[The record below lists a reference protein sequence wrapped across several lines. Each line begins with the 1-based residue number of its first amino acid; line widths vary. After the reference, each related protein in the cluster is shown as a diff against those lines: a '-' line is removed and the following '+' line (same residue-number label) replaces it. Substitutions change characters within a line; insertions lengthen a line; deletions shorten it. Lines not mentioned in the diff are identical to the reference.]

1 MADDEPESPQLTANR
16 VIPCVQVI
24 KACDLGLEGS
34 QFLTLYLACAVCIYI
49 VKHVFYMCVHM
60 DYSSLIYGVIILP
73 TYQAQDIQAQDGVE
87 EH

>member
-1 MADDEPESPQLTANR
+1 MADDEPESPQLTGNR

-34 QFLTLYLACAVCIYI
+34 QFLTLYLAHPVCIYSEAF
-49 VKHVFYMCVHM
+49 FYMCIHM
-60 DYSSLIYGVIILP
+60 DYSSFIYGLTILP
-73 TYQAQDIQAQDGVE
+73 VYQAAEIAQDHVK